1 MTRTRL
7 TSLIPREVLFG
18 NPEKTQPRISPD
30 GKLLA
35 YLAPLNGVL
44 NVWMGPVGG
53 EDFKPVTRDEKR
65 GIRVYSWAE
74 DGRHLIYL
82 QDRDGDENWRLYAVE
97 PGSAARSSTRD
108 LTPFDGV
115 QARLLEES
123 KRFPGEILIELNKRD
138 PRLHDVYQLDLTT
151 GKLEL
156 VAQNPGSVAGWVAD
170 ENLTVRAA
178 LAATPEG
185 GFDLL
190 FREREE
196 DDWRKLLS
204 WSPED
209 ALSSGPVGLSGDDK
223 RMFLRDSR
231 EANAA
236 RLVELHLSTERI
248 DVLAEDPQY
257 DVADVL
263 IHPDTREPQAVAFMR
278 ARTEWTVLDENVR
291 EDFAAVQEHCPGDFA
306 IVSRDRADENWL
318 VGFNV
323 DAGPVS
329 YYAYNRNTRDGTHL
343 FDDRPDL
350 SGYTLSS
357 MRAISFTARDGLEI
371 HGYLTLP
378 PGDSE
383 NLPMVMNVH
392 GGPWARDTWG
402 YDPEAQWLANR
413 GYACLQ
419 VNFRGS
425 IGYGKKFLNAGNKEW
440 GGRMHDDLVDAVH
453 WAVERGIADS
463 EKVAIY
469 GGSYG
474 GYAAL
479 VGAAFTPDLF
489 RCAVDVVGPS
499 NLITLIRTIPPYW
512 STLLST
518 FHERVG
524 NPDTE
529 EEFLKSRSPLFYVH
543 RIKIPLLIA
552 QGANDP
558 RVKQSEA
565 EQIVTALR
573 EKGIDYEYLL
583 FADEGHGFA
592 RPENRLKFYA
602 AAERF
607 LAEHLGGRVEG
618 EEAPS

>member
-1 MTRTRL
+1 MIRTRL
-7 TSLIPREVLFG
+7 PSLIPREVLFG
-18 NPEKTQPRISPD
+18 NPERTQPRISPD

-53 EDFKPVTRDEKR
+53 EDFEPVTNDEKR

-97 PGSAARSSTRD
+97 LGSAARSARD

-115 QARLLEES
+115 QAQLLEES
-123 KRFPGEILIELNKRD
+123 KRFPEEVLVELNKRD
-138 PRLHDVYQLDLTT
+138 PRLHDVHRLNLTT
-151 GKLEL
+151 GELEL
-156 VAQNPGSVAGWVAD
+156 IAQNPGNVAGWVAD
-170 ENLTVRAA
+170 ENLTVRVA

-204 WSPED
+204 WGPED
-209 ALSSGPVGLSGDDK
+209 ALSSGPVDLSGDGT

-231 EANAA
+231 GANAA
-236 RLVELHLSTERI
+236 RLVELDLSTERVDI
-248 DVLAEDPQY
+248 LAEDPQY
-257 DVADVL
+257 DVAGVL
-263 IHPDTREPQAVAFMR
+263 IHLDTREPQAVAFTR
-278 ARTEWTVLDENVR
+278 ARTEWTVLDEDVR
-291 EDFAAVQEHCPGDFA
+291 EDFAAIKRLYPGDFVIA
-306 IVSRDRADENWL
+306 SRDRADENWL

-323 DAGPVS
+323 DDGPVS
-329 YYAYNRNTRDGTHL
+329 YYAYDRNTRDGTHL

-350 SGYTLSS
+350 YGYTLSS
-357 MRAISFTARDGLEI
+357 MRPISFTARDGLEI

-378 PGDSE
+378 PGESE
-383 NLPMVMNVH
+383 NLPMVLNVH
-392 GGPWARDTWG
+392 GGPWARDAWG
-402 YDPEAQWLANR
+402 YHPEAQWFANR

-425 IGYGKKFLNAGNKEW
+425 AGYGKKFLNAGNKEW
-440 GGRMHDDLVDAVH
+440 GAQMHDDLVDAVR
-453 WAVERGIADS
+453 WAVEKGIADP
-463 EKVAIY
+463 KKCAIY

-479 VGAAFTPDLF
+479 VGATFTPDLF

-499 NLITLIRTIPPYW
+499 SLITLIRTIPPYW
-512 STLLST
+512 STLLAT

-529 EEFLKSRSPLFYVH
+529 EEFLKSRSPLFYVD

-565 EQIVTALR
+565 EQIVAALC

-583 FADEGHGFA
+583 FEDEGHGFA

-607 LAEHLGGRVEG
+607 LAKHLGGRVQED
-618 EEAPS
+618 EAPG